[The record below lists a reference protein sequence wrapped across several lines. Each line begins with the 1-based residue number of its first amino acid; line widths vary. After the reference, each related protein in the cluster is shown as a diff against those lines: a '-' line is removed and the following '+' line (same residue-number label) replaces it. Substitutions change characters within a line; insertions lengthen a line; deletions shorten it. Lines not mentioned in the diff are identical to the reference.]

1 MPELLLLCSRA
12 ICLREAIGANAREP
26 ARRGRGRRYSDC
38 LCRGCQAVPRCGCQ
52 RAGSRLA
59 GPPCCGRSRAN
70 KPTMV
75 LPTGVT
81 AAAAGALLLLCVGAA
96 RAYRRRAARAVGGE
110 MRVLFFSTPELVA
123 DAPTPDAAV
132 VIDVLRA
139 TTTITCALRC
149 GAEAVQV
156 FAELDALEAAAA
168 AWPADRRVRAGER
181 GGRIVQG
188 FELDNSPAALSP
200 ARVEGRRVFLSTTNG
215 TRALQRVRGV
225 PLLLAACLPNRSAVA
240 SLLLER
246 GAREVWIVGS
256 GWEGAFSLEDSFCAG
271 AVAAALIGQ
280 AAPGRVRCG
289 NDQVGASGWVVL
301 VPLWNCSSRR
311 TYHLTCLL
319 LCVSSHALLL
329 AISFLPTPQMLAALA
344 LWTQE
349 CHDPEA
355 CLRAASHGQ
364 RLMRMG
370 NYDADFACCA
380 AVDSTSLVPRQVEPG
395 VLRAR

>member
-1 MPELLLLCSRA
+1 
-12 ICLREAIGANAREP
+12 
-26 ARRGRGRRYSDC
+26 
-38 LCRGCQAVPRCGCQ
+38 
-52 RAGSRLA
+52 
-59 GPPCCGRSRAN
+59 
-70 KPTMV
+70 MV
-75 LPTGVT
+75 LPTGTSVT
-81 AAAAGALLLLCVGAA
+81 AAAAGALLLLCFGAA
-96 RAYRRRAARAVGGE
+96 RAYRHRAARAVGGDV
-110 MRVLFFSTPELVA
+110 RVLFFSTPELVA
-123 DAPTPDAAV
+123 DAPTPHAAV

-200 ARVEGRRVFLSTTNG
+200 ARVEGRRVLLSTTNG

-256 GWEGAFSLEDSFCAG
+256 GWEGAYSLEDSFCAG

-289 NDQVGASGWVVL
+289 NDEVGACGWWL
-301 VPLWNCSSRR
+301 VPLWNCSSP
-311 TYHLTCLL
+311 LAFLL
-319 LCVSSHALLL
+319 VSSHSPYSPRCSLPWPCGLSTATTLRL
-329 AISFLPTPQMLAALA
+329 ACAPPAMGSDSCGWATTTPT
-344 LWTQE
+344 
-349 CHDPEA
+349 
-355 CLRAASHGQ
+355 LRAALRSTPQTWSHGKSS
-364 RLMRMG
+364 RASFER
-370 NYDADFACCA
+370 ADMVCLLVEGCHAMPLRFA
-380 AVDSTSLVPRQVEPG
+380 TSLARNA
-395 VLRAR
+395 LRAPSELNASSSWSLALLALLACVSRPPRRPRGRPPTQPRRARRRRPAPARRVRRA